1 MQGNLIIIS
10 APSGTGKTTILKKIM
25 PHLQGL
31 TFSVSHTTRAPRA
44 GEVNGKDYHFVS
56 KEAFVALRDQGG
68 FLEWA
73 EVHGNFYGTSRQEV
87 ATRVAQGLDVF
98 LDIDIQGA
106 RQVRQ
111 AAPEAISIFI
121 SPPSWQEQQ
130 RRLTGR
136 GTDST
141 ETIAL
146 RLANAKAEMADV
158 DLYDYVVVNDDLDTA
173 ARMLEAI
180 ILAMRAKQRRQISGA
195 PLCLPGKDHG

>member
-1 MQGNLIIIS
+1 MKGNLVIIS

-25 PHLQGL
+25 PHLLGL

-44 GEVNGKDYHFVS
+44 GEENGKDYHFVS
-56 KEAFVALRDQGG
+56 KENFLSLRDQGG

-73 EVHGNFYGTSRQEV
+73 EVHDNFYGTSKEEV
-87 ATRVAQGLDVF
+87 NNRLDDGLDVF

-111 AAPEAISIFI
+111 AAPDVISIFI
-121 SPPSWQEQQ
+121 SPPSWQEQEK
-130 RRLTGR
+130 RLIGR
-136 GTDST
+136 GTDSMG
-141 ETIAL
+141 TIQL

-158 DLYDYVVVNDDLDTA
+158 GLYDYVVMNDDLDSA

-180 ILAMRAKQRRQISGA
+180 ILAMRARNRRSLSGI
-195 PLCLPGKDHG
+195 PLTLPAGQ

>member
-1 MQGNLIIIS
+1 MKANLIIIS

-31 TFSVSHTTRAPRA
+31 TFSVSHTTRAPRC
-44 GEVNGKDYHFVS
+44 GEENGKDYYFVS
-56 KEAFVALRDQGG
+56 KEAFLDLRDQGG

-73 EVHGNFYGTSRQEV
+73 EVHGNFYGTSKKEV
-87 ATRVAQGLDVF
+87 AARLNDGIDVF

-121 SPPSWQEQQ
+121 CPPSWQEQE
-130 RRLTGR
+130 RRLTER
-136 GTDST
+136 GTDCLD
-141 ETIAL
+141 TIRL
-146 RLANAKAEMADV
+146 RLTNAKAEMADIG
-158 DLYDYVVVNDDLDTA
+158 LYDYVVMNDDLDTA

-180 ILAMRAKQRRQISGA
+180 ILAMRAKNRRHINGT
-195 PLCLPGKDHG
+195 PLCLPEDH

>member
-1 MQGNLIIIS
+1 MKGNLLIIS

-31 TFSVSHTTRAPRA
+31 TFSVSHTTRAPRS
-44 GEVNGKDYHFVS
+44 GEENGTDYHFIS
-56 KEAFVALRDQGG
+56 PDDFRALRDQGG

-73 EVHGNFYGTSRQEV
+73 EVHGNFYGTSKKEV
-87 ATRVAQGLDVF
+87 DARLNNGLDVF

-121 SPPSWQEQQ
+121 TPPSWQEQEK
-130 RRLTGR
+130 RLKGR
-136 GTDST
+136 DTDSD
-141 ETIAL
+141 ETIKL
-146 RLANAKAEMADV
+146 RLANAQAEMADV
-158 DLYDYVVVNDDLDTA
+158 DLYDYVVMNDDLNTA

-180 ILAMRAKQRRQISGA
+180 ILAMRAKNRRHLNGE
-195 PLCLPGKDHG
+195 PLDLPAGQS